1 MKDAEITG
9 LINKAKESL
18 EASKQLLQSEYSDF
32 SASRSYYAMFYA
44 VQAVLLT
51 RNLAFSKHSAVI
63 AAFGKEFI
71 KNGHLPAALHRYIS
85 EAFDIRHAGD
95 YGPIGSV
102 SKGIAMILI
111 DQAREFIET
120 IEEYLKK
127 QGYELETD

>member
-1 MKDAEITG
+1 MKDTEITG
-9 LINKAKESL
+9 LIDKAKESL
-18 EASKQLLQSEYSDF
+18 EASKQLLQNEYSDF

-71 KNGHLPAALHRYIS
+71 KNGKLPATLHRYIS

-95 YGPIGSV
+95 YGPVGSV
-102 SKGIAMILI
+102 RKEIAMILI
-111 DQAREFIET
+111 DQAKEFIET
-120 IEEYLKK
+120 IEEYLKN
-127 QGYELETD
+127 QGYELETH

>member
-9 LINKAKESL
+9 LIKKAKESL
-18 EASKQLLQSEYSDF
+18 GAAEQLLKRYPDF

-44 VQAVLLT
+44 VQALLLT

-71 KNGHLPAALHRYIS
+71 KSGLLPATLHRYIS
-85 EAFDIRHAGD
+85 EAFDTRQAGD

-102 SKGIAMILI
+102 SEEIALVLT
-111 DQAREFIET
+111 DQAKEIIEV
-120 IEEYLKK
+120 IEEYLKN
-127 QGYELETD
+127 QGYEL

>member
-18 EASKQLLQSEYSDF
+18 EASEQLLQNEYPDF

-44 VQAVLLT
+44 VQAVLLS

-71 KNGHLPAALHRYIS
+71 KNGQLPATLHRYIS

-95 YGPIGSV
+95 YGPVGSV
-102 SKGIAMILI
+102 STGIAMILI
-111 DQAREFIET
+111 DQAKEIIET
-120 IEEYLKK
+120 IEDYLKN
-127 QGYELETD
+127 QGYELETH

>member
-44 VQAVLLT
+44 VQAVLLS

-71 KNGHLPAALHRYIS
+71 KNGQLPATLHRYIS
-85 EAFDIRHAGD
+85 EAFDIRQTGD
-95 YGPIGSV
+95 YGPVGSV
-102 SKGIAMILI
+102 STGIAMILI
-111 DQAREFIET
+111 DQAKEFIET
-120 IEEYLKK
+120 IEEYLKN
-127 QGYELETD
+127 QGYELETH